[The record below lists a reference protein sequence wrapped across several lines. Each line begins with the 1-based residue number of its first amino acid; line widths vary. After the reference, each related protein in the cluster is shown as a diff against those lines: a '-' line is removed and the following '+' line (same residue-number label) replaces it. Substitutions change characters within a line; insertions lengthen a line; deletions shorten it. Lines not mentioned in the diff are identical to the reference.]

1 MSPVEVFLVLLLL
14 SILVTALATAL
25 AWRQVVRRNRV
36 SRATPTPAPLWWLV
50 LPSEA
55 ARMHRRLRAAV
66 VAARLVA
73 PAGRRR
79 QRAPRSPIAE
89 MVDDLEAQAVAVDL
103 QVVAAARATARDRRQ
118 RLRALDGHVRRIED
132 LSARLVAAGV
142 AASAHRQPS
151 HQASPLDAIGERLDA
166 LEAAR
171 DELAAIEAALGLAP
185 SGVPVA
191 PPSTAGL
198 PGAGVSTPSFIRGN
212 RVDSGGGAS
221 AAPPRSSAHQPPP
234 PPTRSSAPS
243 PAPPPPPSSSA
254 SPPPPPISSAQ
265 PPPPPPPPAPAV
277 LPAPPPAATTPIPPI
292 PPPPVGV
299 PRRPGRRSAPP
310 DGDRRH
316 R

>member
-1 MSPVEVFLVLLLL
+1 MFLVLLLL

-185 SGVPVA
+185 SGIPTA

-221 AAPPRSSAHQPPP
+221 AAPPRAPARSFSFRRGPKGHGPRRKRRGQIFISLIGDEAGGQADPPP
-234 PPTRSSAPS
+234 LQGGVDQALLGWRQGLPS
-243 PAPPPPPSSSA
+243 
-254 SPPPPPISSAQ
+254 
-265 PPPPPPPPAPAV
+265 
-277 LPAPPPAATTPIPPI
+277 LE
-292 PPPPVGV
+292 
-299 PRRPGRRSAPP
+299 GRGR
-310 DGDRRH
+310 GG
-316 R
+316 